1 MRHLI
6 LAVFLFIQALCSGV
20 DFDVVVVG
28 TSPITLLEAL
38 YQSHLGK
45 RVLILEAASVCGGA
59 WKSIDVCGVYPVDL
73 GCHTLGK
80 SKQMQTFLEKYVGCH
95 MVSLD
100 NPPAPF
106 DSKNSPNGFYPLK
119 GCYEIIHNLLEL
131 INRTN
136 IVVLLE
142 HPLENV
148 TIHPQRPE
156 AVIVSRN
163 MYITTSKII
172 APTYCSFYP
181 ANMPIEPSKTS
192 YYHLYLLIEDPT
204 PQRFSFRSGVLS
216 GASRLMNLTY
226 FAGLS
231 GTNKQL
237 IVIQTYGSNGN
248 FTAKGYLEALKKHG
262 LLDETACLLQEETY
276 VYEQASFKP
285 FNQVPNAGQ
294 VIEQINTGHI
304 EAMAQHIPRWEKVL
318 KPYDVALSSMGN

>member
-1 MRHLI
+1 MHRLI
-6 LAVFLFIQALCSGV
+6 TIFLFVHVLCFGV

-38 YQSHLGK
+38 YQSHSGK
-45 RVLILEAASVCGGA
+45 RVLILEEAPVCGGA
-59 WKSIDVCGVYPVDL
+59 WKSIDVCGIYPVDL

-80 SKQMQTFLEKYVGCH
+80 NKQMLTFLETYVGCR

-106 DSKNSPNGFYPLK
+106 DPKNSPNGFYPLQ
-119 GCYEIIHNLLEL
+119 GCYEIIHNLLKL
-131 INRTN
+131 IQHTN
-136 IVVLLE
+136 IVLLLE
-142 HPLENV
+142 HPVESV
-148 TIHPQRPE
+148 SIHPQKPE

-163 MYITTSKII
+163 MQITTSKII
-172 APTYCSFYP
+172 VPTYCSLQP
-181 ANMPIEPSKTS
+181 ANTSTKISKSS
-192 YYHLYLLIEDPT
+192 YYHLYLLVDDPT
-204 PQRFSFRSGVLS
+204 PQHFSFRTGVLS

-237 IVIQTYGSNGN
+237 IVIQTYGNN
-248 FTAKGYLEALKKHG
+248 ANLTANNYLNALKQQG
-262 LLDETACLLQEETY
+262 LLHESAHLLEEETY

-285 FNQVPNAGQ
+285 FNNVPNAAQ

-304 EAMAQHIPRWEKVL
+304 ESMTQYISRWEKVL
-318 KPYDVALSSMGN
+318 KPYSEGN

>member
-1 MRHLI
+1 MHRLI
-6 LAVFLFIQALCSGV
+6 LAFFIFIQALCLGV

-38 YQSHLGK
+38 YQSHSGK
-45 RVLILEAASVCGGA
+45 RVLILEEASVCGGA
-59 WKSIDVCGVYPVDL
+59 WKSIEVCGVYPVDL

-80 SKQMQTFLEKYVGCH
+80 NKQMQTFLEKYVGCQ

-106 DSKNSPNGFYPLK
+106 DPKNSPNGFYPLQ

-131 INRTN
+131 ITRTD
-136 IVVLLE
+136 IVLLLE
-142 HPLENV
+142 HPLETV

-163 MYITTSKII
+163 LSITTSKII
-172 APTYCSFYP
+172 APTYCSFRH
-181 ANMPIEPSKTS
+181 AHTPSASPKTT
-192 YYHLYLLIEDPT
+192 YYHLYLLVDDPT
-204 PQRFSFRSGVLS
+204 PQRFSFRTGVLS

-231 GTNKQL
+231 GTSKQL
-237 IVIQTYGSNGN
+237 IVIQTYGNNGN
-248 FTAKGYLEALKKHG
+248 LTAKGYLDALKKQG
-262 LLDETACLLQEETY
+262 LLHESARLLHEQTY

-285 FNQVPNAGQ
+285 FNHVPNATQ

-304 EAMAQHIPRWEKVL
+304 EVMAQHIPRWEKVL
-318 KPYDVALSSMGN
+318 KPYNAAGN